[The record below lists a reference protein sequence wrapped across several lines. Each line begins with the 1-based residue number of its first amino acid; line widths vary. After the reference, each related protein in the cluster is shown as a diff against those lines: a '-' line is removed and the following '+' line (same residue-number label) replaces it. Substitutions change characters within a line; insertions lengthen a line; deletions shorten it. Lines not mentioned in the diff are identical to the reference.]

1 MRSFA
6 KWMLVVGL
14 AVLMAGPTMAQEQK
28 GRRGQGKGGAGAG
41 QGRGGMF
48 GGRGMLL
55 ANPAVQTEIKATDEQ
70 KEKITELTRKQGEAM
85 RDAFSGGEFD
95 REKMAELTKKNTEE
109 QEKFAKETLKPDQL
123 KRYHQIKWQ
132 QAGVLAFKEPEV
144 QTSLKLTGDQ
154 KEKLN
159 AIAEDY
165 TKDRNEIMPMGRRGG
180 GGGGG
185 KAGGGRGFG
194 PDPETQQKL
203 TKLSKDTMVKA
214 EKVLTDSQQKE
225 WKELLGKPFEMP
237 AFGGFGGRRG
247 QDKDK

>member
-14 AVLMAGPTMAQEQK
+14 AALMAGPTMAQEQK

-41 QGRGGMF
+41 QGRGGGF
-48 GGRGMLL
+48 GRGGFWIL

-85 RDAFSGGEFD
+85 RDVFSGGQID
-95 REKMAELTKKNTEE
+95 REKMAELTKKNTDE
-109 QEKFAKETLKPDQL
+109 QEKFAKDTLKPDQL

-132 QAGVLAFKEPEV
+132 QAGVMAFKETDV
-144 QTSLKLTGDQ
+144 QTALKLTGDQ

-194 PDPETQQKL
+194 PDPETQAKL

-214 EKVLTDSQQKE
+214 EKVLTDGQQKE

-237 AFGGFGGRRG
+237 AFGGGRRGG

>member
-70 KEKITELTRKQGEAM
+70 KEKIGELARKQGEAQ
-85 RDAFSGGEFD
+85 RELGFDASPEE
-95 REKMAELTKKNTEE
+95 RNKLRQKNADE
-109 QEKFAKETLKPDQL
+109 QEKFAKDNLKPDQL

-132 QAGVLAFKEPEV
+132 QDGVLAFKEPEV
-144 QTSLKLTGDQ
+144 QTALKLTGDQ

-159 AIAEDY
+159 ALAEDFN
-165 TKDRNEIMPMGRRGG
+165 KDMRELMPMGGRR
-180 GGGGG
+180 GGGG
-185 KAGGGRGFG
+185 KAGGGGDF
-194 PDPETQQKL
+194 QAQMQKINTL
-203 TKLSKDTMVKA
+203 RKETMVKA